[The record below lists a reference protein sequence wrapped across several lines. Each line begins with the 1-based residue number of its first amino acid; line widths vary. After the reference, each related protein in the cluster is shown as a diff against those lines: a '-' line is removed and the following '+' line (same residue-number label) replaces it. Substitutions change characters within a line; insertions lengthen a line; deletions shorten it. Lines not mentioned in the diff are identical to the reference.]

1 VHTLKER
8 ALHPLRRQRF
18 DRLRALEDISF
29 TVPQGEFFGIVG
41 RNGSGKSTLLKCMA
55 GIYGVDAGEIYVNGR
70 VSTFIELGVGFN
82 PDLAARDNVMIN
94 AAMLGLSRREAARRF
109 DQVIEFAELEDFVD
123 LKLKNYSSGMLVR
136 LAFSVMIQVDADVLL
151 IDEVLAVG
159 DASFQQK
166 CFDEF
171 ERIRRSGTTVLLVT
185 HDMSSVRRFCDR
197 AMLLEN
203 GRMVE
208 MGDPEHVGERYL
220 ELNFSQD
227 ARDEAQA
234 ESEAETQHHAEAP
247 EEDVA
252 ERTVGGGE
260 RDEGKAEE
268 PTRYGDRR
276 AEILEAWFERE
287 DGTRTTVLPTGRPF
301 RFAARARFNEDV
313 NDPLFGVMFH
323 DPRGTQVMSA
333 SSLWTHPQLGV
344 RRAGDE
350 VTYRVTYDNVLAP
363 GRLFVSPAVACHGHW
378 LDRRDRMFSV
388 MVTGT
393 RETEGVVDPPY
404 EIDIQ
409 TDPVARD
416 PVEAT

>member
-1 VHTLKER
+1 
-8 ALHPLRRQRF
+8 
-18 DRLRALEDISF
+18 
-29 TVPQGEFFGIVG
+29 
-41 RNGSGKSTLLKCMA
+41 
-55 GIYGVDAGEIYVNGR
+55 
-70 VSTFIELGVGFN
+70 
-82 PDLAARDNVMIN
+82 
-94 AAMLGLSRREAARRF
+94 
-109 DQVIEFAELEDFVD
+109 
-123 LKLKNYSSGMLVR
+123 MLVR

-208 MGDPEHVGERYL
+208 IGDPEHVGERYL

-227 ARDEAQA
+227 ARKEAQV
-234 ESEAETQHHAEAP
+234 EIETQRAGGEDAAEP
-247 EEDVA
+247 GEA
-252 ERTVGGGE
+252 ERTVGGTD
-260 RDEGKAEE
+260 RTEGEE

-276 AEILEAWFERE
+276 AEIVDAWFERE

-313 NDPLFGVMFH
+313 DDPLFGVIFH
-323 DPRGTQVMSA
+323 DPRGIYVMSA

-350 VTYRVTYDNVLAP
+350 VTFRISYDNVLAP
-363 GRLFVSPAVACHGHW
+363 GRFLISPAVACHGHW
-378 LDRRDRMFSV
+378 LDRRDRMLSV

-393 RETEGVVDPPY
+393 RETEGVADPPY
-404 EIDIQ
+404 EVDIQ
-409 TDPVARD
+409 TDPVARAA
-416 PVEAT
+416 VEA